1 MLETPD
7 LSKFG
12 RSDQLHAALF
22 GITTFV
28 KANGK
33 YPESG
38 DVAQCLE
45 LANAHMKTLQ
55 GESESNLNLE
65 IEEDVFKK
73 AVSYAGCSISPMA
86 AFFGGIIA

>member
-1 MLETPD
+1 MLETPV

-22 GITTFV
+22 GITEYV

-45 LANAHMKTLQ
+45 LANAKMKALQ
-55 GESESNLNLE
+55 E
-65 IEEDVFKK
+65 
-73 AVSYAGCSISPMA
+73 
-86 AFFGGIIA
+86 

>member
-22 GITTFV
+22 GITEFV

-45 LANAHMKTLQ
+45 LANAKMKALQ
-55 GESESNLNLE
+55 E
-65 IEEDVFKK
+65 
-73 AVSYAGCSISPMA
+73 
-86 AFFGGIIA
+86 